1 MGGQPGPSRRSKP
14 EQRYEIT
21 ENTQIM
27 VQPPLTRAVI
37 LENMVE
43 VDRVFWVREG
53 VIAPDALREMIG
65 CAVLE
70 RYYADTPSRTR
81 WTPSGGGGLRDAR
94 ELFAP
99 VGLRLVRET
108 GPQLRSSVVQQ
119 AGKAVASVSAE
130 RGLVP
135 DAAAVATAG
144 TGGVAKSGDLVKVT
158 LAYPRSTGEGAP
170 HPLPGTKRV
179 LLLGF

>member
-1 MGGQPGPSRRSKP
+1 MPMGGQPGPGRRSKP

-70 RYYADTPSRTR
+70 RYYADTPS
-81 WTPSGGGGLRDAR
+81 GDAVVDAIR
-94 ELFAP
+94 RGAAYATLLDLFAP
-99 VGLRLVRET
+99 VQDVRLVRVD
-108 GPQLRSSVVQQ
+108 GSSITLFEYVQQ
-119 AGKAVASVSAE
+119 VGKAVYRYLQNE
-130 RGLVP
+130 GLVP
-135 DAAAVATAG
+135 DAAAVAAARHRRE
-144 TGGVAKSGDLVKVT
+144 VAEVRADLD
-158 LAYPRSTGEGAP
+158 
-170 HPLPGTKRV
+170 RV
-179 LLLGF
+179 LACPRARS

>member
-1 MGGQPGPSRRSKP
+1 MGGQPGPGRRSKP

-70 RYYADTPSRTR
+70 RYYADTPS
-81 WTPSGGGGLRDAR
+81 GDAVADAVR
-94 ELFAP
+94 RAVAYATLMDLFVP
-99 VGLRLVRET
+99 VQDVRLVRED
-108 GPQLRSSVVQQ
+108 GSSITLFEYIQQ
-119 AGKAVASVSAE
+119 AGKAVYLLLQDK
-130 RGLVP
+130 GLVP
-135 DAAAVATAG
+135 DAVAVAAARHQRE
-144 TGGVAKSGDLVKVT
+144 VAEVRADLDRI
-158 LAYPRSTGEGAP
+158 LAYPPARP
-170 HPLPGTKRV
+170 
-179 LLLGF
+179 

>member
-1 MGGQPGPSRRSKP
+1 MVGEAPHQSCLWKGAGSKP

-70 RYYADTPSRTR
+70 RYYADTPS
-81 WTPSGGGGLRDAR
+81 GDAVADAVRRAVAYATLLDLFVPVQDVRLIR
-94 ELFAP
+94 EDGSSITLF
-99 VGLRLVRET
+99 EYI
-108 GPQLRSSVVQQ
+108 QQ
-119 AGKAVASVSAE
+119 AGKAVYRYLQNE
-130 RGLVP
+130 GLVP
-135 DAAAVATAG
+135 DAVAVAAARHQRE
-144 TGGVAKSGDLVKVT
+144 VAEVRADLDRI
-158 LAYPRSTGEGAP
+158 LAYPPARS
-170 HPLPGTKRV
+170 
-179 LLLGF
+179 

>member
-70 RYYADTPSRTR
+70 RYYADTPS
-81 WTPSGGGGLRDAR
+81 GDAVVDAIR
-94 ELFAP
+94 RGAAYATLLDLFAP
-99 VGLRLVRET
+99 VQDVRIVRVD
-108 GPQLRSSVVQQ
+108 GSSITLFEYVQQ
-119 AGKAVASVSAE
+119 AGKAVYLLLQDK
-130 RGLVP
+130 GLVP
-135 DAAAVATAG
+135 DAAAVAAARHRRE
-144 TGGVAKSGDLVKVT
+144 VAEVRADLD
-158 LAYPRSTGEGAP
+158 
-170 HPLPGTKRV
+170 RV
-179 LLLGF
+179 LACPRARS

>member
-1 MGGQPGPSRRSKP
+1 MPMGGQPGPSRRSKP

-70 RYYADTPSRTR
+70 RYYADTPS
-81 WTPSGGGGLRDAR
+81 GDAVVDAIR
-94 ELFAP
+94 RGAAYATLLDLFAP
-99 VGLRLVRET
+99 VQDVRIVRVD
-108 GPQLRSSVVQQ
+108 GSSITLFEYVQQ
-119 AGKAVASVSAE
+119 AGKAVYLLLQDK
-130 RGLVP
+130 GLVP
-135 DAAAVATAG
+135 DAAAVAAARHRRE
-144 TGGVAKSGDLVKVT
+144 VAEVRADLD
-158 LAYPRSTGEGAP
+158 
-170 HPLPGTKRV
+170 RV
-179 LLLGF
+179 LACPRARS

>member
-1 MGGQPGPSRRSKP
+1 MGGQPGPGRRSKP

-70 RYYADTPSRTR
+70 RYYADTPS
-81 WTPSGGGGLRDAR
+81 GDAVADAVR
-94 ELFAP
+94 RAVAYATLLDLFAP
-99 VGLRLVRET
+99 VQDVRLVRED
-108 GPQLRSSVVQQ
+108 GSSITLFEYVQQ
-119 AGKAVASVSAE
+119 VGKAVYRYLQNE
-130 RGLVP
+130 GLVP
-135 DAAAVATAG
+135 DAAAVTAARHRRE
-144 TGGVAKSGDLVKVT
+144 VAEVRADLDRV
-158 LAYPRSTGEGAP
+158 LAYPRARS
-170 HPLPGTKRV
+170 
-179 LLLGF
+179 

>member
-1 MGGQPGPSRRSKP
+1 MGGQPGPGRRSKP

-70 RYYADTPSRTR
+70 RYYADTPSGNAV
-81 WTPSGGGGLRDAR
+81 SDAVR
-94 ELFAP
+94 RAMAYATLLDLFAP
-99 VGLRLVRET
+99 VQDVRLVRED
-108 GPQLRSSVVQQ
+108 GSSITLFEYVQQ
-119 AGKAVASVSAE
+119 VGKAVYRYLQNE
-130 RGLVP
+130 GLVP
-135 DAAAVATAG
+135 DAAAVATARHRRE
-144 TGGVAKSGDLVKVT
+144 VAEVRADLD
-158 LAYPRSTGEGAP
+158 
-170 HPLPGTKRV
+170 RV
-179 LLLGF
+179 LACPRARS

>member
-1 MGGQPGPSRRSKP
+1 MGGQPGPGRRSKP

-70 RYYADTPSRTR
+70 RYYADTPS
-81 WTPSGGGGLRDAR
+81 GDAVADAVR
-94 ELFAP
+94 RAVAYATLLDLFAP
-99 VGLRLVRET
+99 VQDVRLVRED
-108 GPQLRSSVVQQ
+108 GSSITLFEYVQQ
-119 AGKAVASVSAE
+119 VGKAVYRYLQNE
-130 RGLVP
+130 GLVP
-135 DAAAVATAG
+135 DAAAVATARHRRE
-144 TGGVAKSGDLVKVT
+144 VAEVRADLD
-158 LAYPRSTGEGAP
+158 
-170 HPLPGTKRV
+170 RV
-179 LLLGF
+179 LACPRARS

>member
-1 MGGQPGPSRRSKP
+1 MGGQPGPGRRSKP

-70 RYYADTPSRTR
+70 RYYADTPS
-81 WTPSGGGGLRDAR
+81 GDAVVDAIR
-94 ELFAP
+94 RGAAYATLLDLFAP
-99 VGLRLVRET
+99 VQDVRLVRED
-108 GPQLRSSVVQQ
+108 GSSITLFEYVQQ
-119 AGKAVASVSAE
+119 AGKAVYLLLQDK
-130 RGLVP
+130 GLVP
-135 DAAAVATAG
+135 DAAAVATARHRRE
-144 TGGVAKSGDLVKVT
+144 VAEVRADLD
-158 LAYPRSTGEGAP
+158 
-170 HPLPGTKRV
+170 RV
-179 LLLGF
+179 LACPRARS